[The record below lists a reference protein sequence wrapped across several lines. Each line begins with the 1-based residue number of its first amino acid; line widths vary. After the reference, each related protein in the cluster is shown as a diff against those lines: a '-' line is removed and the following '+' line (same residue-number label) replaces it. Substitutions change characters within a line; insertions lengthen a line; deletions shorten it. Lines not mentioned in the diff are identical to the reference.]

1 MGLARRNLMK
11 ETVSCS
17 FEKCSQYLTDRAI
30 QLNARFD
37 RRIAQPLVMSS
48 TDKYAHAESNTLL
61 LTSLNSAAPML
72 ECRKSAHQPQT
83 TRC

>member
-37 RRIAQPLVMSS
+37 RRIAQPLVMS
-48 TDKYAHAESNTLL
+48 L
-61 LTSLNSAAPML
+61 LTSML
-72 ECRKSAHQPQT
+72 TQNVIPYC
-83 TRC
+83 